1 MDPIERLHHVS
12 VCVTDIDR
20 ARQFYGKVL
29 GLVEVARPHFGFGGA
44 WYEFS
49 DGTQLHLI
57 VHERPLSLRGTTAID
72 VKDGH
77 LALRVKSFD
86 ATLAH
91 LQAQGVEVVA
101 LRQNKTPWAQIY
113 VTDPDGNIVELNA
126 ERE

>member
-1 MDPIERLHHVS
+1 MDPVERLHHVS

-20 ARQFYGKVL
+20 ARRFYGEVL

-44 WYEFS
+44 WYEFP

-57 VHERPLSLRGTTAID
+57 VHERPLSLRGTTTID
-72 VKDGH
+72 VRDGH
-77 LALRVKSFD
+77 LALRVKSYEV
-86 ATLAH
+86 TPAH
-91 LQAQGVEVVA
+91 LKAEGVEVVA